1 MYDVIVIGAGPSG
14 STAAY
19 HCAKSGLKTLLLDK
33 EKFPRDKIC
42 GGGFGLIFRTVPEE
56 TKNIVKQV
64 TGDTKIY
71 IDKYKLRVPGG
82 FHMFRRKDFDY
93 ALLKRAIRAGARFK
107 QSKVKSVDFKDYP
120 KVKTNKGDY
129 TARIVIGAD
138 GVNNTVAKSAG
149 LFKKRKYAAAMVIED
164 KMPEELK
171 RRYGNSAVLFYNNSI
186 LGYYWIFPKGNLV
199 NLGVGN
205 LTEFEDKTNLV
216 ELLCKFLDKN
226 KISVDRSKIKGYPI
240 PIEILPKVYANN
252 VMLVGDSAGFV
263 DPFIGGGIEL
273 GMISGKNAAKVA
285 AEAVNA
291 NDFSERFLSRYVNE
305 CLFIYKYIK
314 EAKSRAA
321 TIKFVLKTSVLVYLA
336 IIFFKVQ
343 EWIKSKILKQGR
355 FQQCEI

>member
-1 MYDVIVIGAGPSG
+1 MYDVIIVGAGPSG

-42 GGGFGLIFRTVPEE
+42 GGGFGLIFKNVPEE
-56 TKNIVKQV
+56 TKSVVKQV
-64 TGDTKIY
+64 TGDTKVY
-71 IDKYKLRVPGG
+71 IDKFKLSIPGG
-82 FHMFRRKDFDY
+82 FHMFRRRDFDY
-93 ALLKRAIRAGARFK
+93 ALLKRAITAGAKFM
-107 QSKVKSVDFKDYP
+107 QAEVKSVDFKGYP
-120 KVKTNKGDY
+120 KVKTNKGNY
-129 TARIVIGAD
+129 TAKIVIGAD
-138 GVNNTVAKSAG
+138 GVNNIVAKSAG
-149 LFKKRKYAAAMVIED
+149 LLKKRKYAIAVEIED

-171 RRYGNSAVLFYNNSI
+171 RRYGNSAVLFYNTSI
-186 LGYYWIFPKGNLV
+186 LGYCWIFPKGDLV
-199 NLGVGN
+199 NIGVGN
-205 LTEFEDKTNLV
+205 LTELEDKTNLA

-226 KISVDRSKIKGYPI
+226 KINVDRSKIKEYPI

-285 AEAVNA
+285 TEAVNA

-305 CLFIYKYIK
+305 CLFIYKHIK
-314 EAKSRAA
+314 EAKSRTA
-321 TIKFVLKTSVLVYLA
+321 TIKFVLKTSILVYLV
-336 IIFFKVQ
+336 ITFFKVQ
-343 EWIKSKILKQGR
+343 TWIKSKILKQGR